1 MPGFFKIFLRTIRLN
16 FVLLLSLSILLTSTL
31 TLPDYATADTAS
43 TAGNSHSRIS
53 VSPPTDVYR
62 YRKPSFD
69 GMGRVYMGR
78 EISEVMGHQGAGWL
92 ERRDR
97 VQEEK
102 PDQLIESLSLN
113 PTDVVADIG
122 AGTGYISFRLAPFVA
137 QGKVLAVDIQPEM
150 IDILGDRISKTGVRN
165 IQPILGTEQDPHLPP
180 ESVDLAILVD
190 AYHEFSYPQEM
201 MTTVVKAL
209 KPGGKVALVEY
220 RAEDPLVFI
229 KPHHKM
235 TQVQAKQ
242 EMKAIGLTW
251 RETRSSLPQQHLMI
265 FQK

>member
-1 MPGFFKIFLRTIRLN
+1 MSGFFKVFLRTIRLN
-16 FVLLLSLSILLTSTL
+16 FILLLSLGILLTGTL
-31 TLPDYATADTAS
+31 ILPDYATAAS
-43 TAGNSHSRIS
+43 TAGSSHSGTS
-53 VSPPTDVYR
+53 VSPPTDAYR

-69 GMGRVYMGR
+69 GIGRIYMGR

-102 PDQLIESLSLN
+102 PNQLIDSLSLK
-113 PTDVVADIG
+113 PTDIVTDIG

-150 IDILGDRISKTGVRN
+150 IDILSDRISKTGVRN
-165 IQPILGTEQDPHLPP
+165 IQPIPGTEQDPHLPP
-180 ESVDLAILVD
+180 KSVDLAILVD

-201 MTTVVKAL
+201 MTMVVKSL

-220 RAEDPLVFI
+220 REEDPLVFI

-235 TQVQAKQ
+235 SQKQVRA

>member
-1 MPGFFKIFLRTIRLN
+1 
-16 FVLLLSLSILLTSTL
+16 
-31 TLPDYATADTAS
+31 
-43 TAGNSHSRIS
+43 
-53 VSPPTDVYR
+53 
-62 YRKPSFD
+62 
-69 GMGRVYMGR
+69 MGR

-102 PDQLIESLSLN
+102 PNQLIESLSLN

-180 ESVDLAILVD
+180 ESINLAILVD

-201 MTTVVKAL
+201 MTMVVKAL

-220 RAEDPLVFI
+220 REEDPLVFI

-235 TQVQAKQ
+235 TQKQAKE

-251 RETRSSLPQQHLMI
+251 SETRSSLPQQHLMI

>member
-1 MPGFFKIFLRTIRLN
+1 MSRFFKIGLHAIRLN
-16 FVLLLSLSILLTSTL
+16 VIRLLSISLLLTGMLIL
-31 TLPDYATADTAS
+31 PGYAAADTPPTS
-43 TAGNSHSRIS
+43 GHSNSGI
-53 VSPPTDVYR
+53 VLSPPDVYR

-69 GMGRVYMGR
+69 GTGKIYRRR
-78 EISEVMGHQGAGWL
+78 EISEVMGHQGAAWL

-97 VQEEK
+97 EQEEN
-102 PDQLIESLSLN
+102 PNQLIESLSLN

-137 QGKVLAVDIQPEM
+137 QGKVLAIDVQPKM
-150 IDILGDRISKTGVRN
+150 IDILRERISKTGVRN
-165 IQPILGTEQDPHLPP
+165 IQPILGTEQDPHLPL

-190 AYHEFSYPQEM
+190 AYHEFSYPQEI
-201 MTTVVKAL
+201 MTAVVKAL

-220 RAEDPLVFI
+220 REEDPLVFI

-235 TQVQAKQ
+235 TQIQAKK